1 MQLILVSTQP
11 PYIDFFLGFFLALS
25 EMKPR
30 DVPLVPL
37 HVQCT

>member
-1 MQLILVSTQP
+1 MQLILVYTQP
-11 PYIDFFLGFFLALS
+11 PYIDFFGFFLALS
-25 EMKPR
+25 EMEPR

>member
-11 PYIDFFLGFFLALS
+11 PYIDFFGFFLALS

-37 HVQCT
+37 HVQCK

>member
-1 MQLILVSTQP
+1 MQLILVSTQT
-11 PYIDFFLGFFLALS
+11 PYIDFFGFFLALS
-25 EMKPR
+25 EMEPR